1 MEDSRIIEL
10 YWERDEDAIV
20 QSKKKYGTYC
30 KAIASNILHSNEDA
44 EECLSDTWVRAWN
57 SIPPEKPG
65 RLAVFLGKITRNLA
79 IDRYRKEH
87 SQKSGGGQLK
97 LCLDEL
103 GECIGEQ
110 ARLED
115 SLALRELL
123 SDFLSSIPQKNKDI
137 FLLRY
142 WYMIPIDRIAGYYG
156 LSQGAVKMMLKRTR
170 NKLREYLEKE
180 GELE

>member
-10 YWERDEDAIV
+10 YWERNEEAIS
-20 QSKKKYGTYC
+20 QSKEKYGGYC
-30 KAIASNILHSNEDA
+30 RTIASNILNSKEDT
-44 EECLSDTWVRAWN
+44 EECVSDTWVRAWN
-57 SIPPEKPG
+57 SIPPEKPS

-87 SQKSGGGQLK
+87 SLKNGGGQLM

-103 GECIGEQ
+103 GECVGGQ
-110 ARLED
+110 TRLED

-123 SDFLSSIPQKNKDI
+123 SDFLSGIPQKNKDM

-142 WYMIPIDRIAGYYG
+142 WYMISIDRIADNYG
-156 LSQGAVKMMLKRTR
+156 LSQGAVKMILSRTR
-170 NKLREYLEKE
+170 KKLRDYLEKE
-180 GELE
+180 GAFI